1 MDVDTPVH
9 GHCHC
14 RHALLGASTALLVD
28 DHDLVLGWWQRL
40 LLVALDHPRP
50 REMVVQVTGV
60 APTGMPS

>member
-1 MDVDTPVH
+1 MDVDTLAH
-9 GHCHC
+9 GHRQC

-50 REMVVQVTGV
+50 YAKMVQVTGGV
-60 APTGMPS
+60 LTDTPP